1 MKCTKLN
8 RRRGLKKVVQEV
20 AVNGKQVKSQNSMI
34 LVKPKINC
42 ENTEKKFLTNVA
54 LFPDTIAFKTN
65 NVQGCRFNVTPD

>member
-8 RRRGLKKVVQEV
+8 RRRGLKEVVQEV

-42 ENTEKKFLTNVA
+42 ENTEKKILTNVA
-54 LFPDTIAFKTN
+54 LFPDTIAFKTH
-65 NVQGCRFNVTPD
+65 NVQVCRFNVTPD